1 MREELEKV
9 CIDFLENRDLAKKAF
24 KWESSYMPPICAGIL
39 MNKQQKLTVDSL
51 KGFRQMMKDNTG
63 VFSDFRG
70 HGITPMACMLAVSE
84 DAEKLMSDAL
94 SIHKDLREHFRGSQY
109 LALVS
114 MIVAQ
119 IAEETEYQSIAEKMK
134 QIYSLMKKAH
144 PFLTSSEDGPFAAL
158 LAFSPLSAEAIVAEA
173 EKCYQILKPD
183 FFSSDAVQSLGHVL
197 ALGEGSAEIKCA
209 KLKELFE
216 GLKAR
221 DYKYGTGYE
230 LATLGALSIQSP
242 SVAQLVQGI
251 TEVADYLEKQEGYGF
266 FGPTKKERLVHAT
279 MLICKAYGDQSQIV
293 NSTVITG
300 TIAMIAAQQ
309 AALCAAVAASSAA
322 ACAAN

>member
-9 CIDFLENRDLAKKAF
+9 CMEFLENRDLAKKAF

-39 MNKQQKLTVDSL
+39 MGKQQKITVDSL
-51 KGFRQMMKDNTG
+51 KEFRQLLKDNTG

-70 HGITPMACMLAVSE
+70 HGMTPMACMLAGSE
-84 DAEKLMSDAL
+84 DAEKLMDDAL
-94 SIHKDLREHFRGSQY
+94 QIHKELKEHFRGSQY

-119 IAEETEYQSIAEKMK
+119 IADETEYQSIVEKTK
-134 QIYSLMKKAH
+134 QIYSFMKKAH

-158 LAFSPLSAEAIVAEA
+158 LAFSSFNEETIVAEA

-183 FFSSDAVQSLGHVL
+183 FFSNNAVQSLSHVL
-197 ALGEGSAEIKCA
+197 ALGEGCAEVKCA

-216 GLKAR
+216 KLKAR
-221 DYKYGTGYE
+221 NYKYGTEYE
-230 LATLGALSIQSP
+230 LATLGALSIQSQN
-242 SVAQLVQGI
+242 VTQLVEDV
-251 TEVADYLEKQEGYGF
+251 TEIADYLEKQEGYGF
-266 FGPTKKERLVHAT
+266 FGPSKKERLVHAT
-279 MLICKAYGDQSQIV
+279 MLVCKAYGNQSQIV
-293 NSTVITG
+293 NSTIITG

-309 AALCAAVAASSAA
+309 AALCAAVAASTAA